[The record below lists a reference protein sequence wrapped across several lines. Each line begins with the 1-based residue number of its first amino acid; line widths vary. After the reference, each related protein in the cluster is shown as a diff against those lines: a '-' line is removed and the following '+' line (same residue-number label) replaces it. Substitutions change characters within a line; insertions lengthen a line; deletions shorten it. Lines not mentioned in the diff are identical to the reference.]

1 MHCEREHA
9 GKRVTHAHSHLHDM
23 LVICVTHPRTRTPSQ
38 CIHMHTHPSPIFTPL
53 HVCNRAERSLIPE
66 TQTFLSHGRGLC
78 RWTRQNH
85 TTLLSPTS
93 RHFCTRTGN
102 TAPTVRQ
109 SYLLAHP
116 PVLCHSLLLITSPSH
131 RLSLSPSIHSSL
143 FPPAV
148 KWHEFLKDTAL
159 RSAVV

>member
-116 PVLCHSLLLITSPSH
+116 PLPLSLPSPHHLSLP
-131 RLSLSPSIHSSL
+131 LSLSVSL
-143 FPPAV
+143 YSFISLPPRCEVA
-148 KWHEFLKDTAL
+148 
-159 RSAVV
+159 

>member
-1 MHCEREHA
+1 MYCEREHA

-38 CIHMHTHPSPIFTPL
+38 YIHMHTHPSPIFTPL
-53 HVCNRAERSLIPE
+53 HVCNRAERNLIPE
-66 TQTFLSHGRGLC
+66 TQTFLSHGCGLC

-109 SYLLAHP
+109 SYLLAHTP
-116 PVLCHSLLLITSPSH
+116 LP
-131 RLSLSPSIHSSL
+131 LSLPSPHHLSLPPSPSIHSSL